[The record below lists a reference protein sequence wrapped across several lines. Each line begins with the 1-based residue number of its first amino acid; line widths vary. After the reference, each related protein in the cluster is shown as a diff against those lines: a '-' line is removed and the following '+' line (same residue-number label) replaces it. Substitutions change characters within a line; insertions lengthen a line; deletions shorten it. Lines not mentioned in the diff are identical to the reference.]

1 MNAPIRLHIDRLVLD
16 GITLGPGDADRFQA
30 ALVETLGELL
40 RVEGVG
46 AGSARSSALGGG
58 GQPRPTFSV
67 MAHGDHPRAPAPSV
81 MAGLDPAT
89 HAPAAPHRGGTG
101 AGLLAGSSPAMTE
114 RSLRA
119 PAIATGASPIA
130 LGQAVARAVHAS
142 LTPQPRDGG
151 RT

>member
-46 AGSARSSALGGG
+46 ASSSAS
-58 GQPRPTFSV
+58 PS
-67 MAHGDHPRAPAPSV
+67 APSV

-89 HAPAAPHRGGTG
+89 HAPAAPQRAGTG
-101 AGLLAGSSPAMTE
+101 GGPGAGSSPAMTE

-119 PAIATGASPIA
+119 PAIATGTSPTA

-142 LTPQPRDGG
+142 LTTHPRDGG

>member
-1 MNAPIRLHIDRLVLD
+1 MNAPFRLHIDRLVLD
-16 GITLGPGDADRFQA
+16 GIALGPGDAGRFQA

-46 AGSARSSALGGG
+46 AGSSPLSALG
-58 GQPRPTFSV
+58 
-67 MAHGDHPRAPAPSV
+67 HGDHPRAPVPSV

-89 HAPAAPHRGGTG
+89 HSPSVPQRGGTG
-101 AGLLAGSSPAMTE
+101 AGPLAASSPAMTE

-119 PAIATGASPIA
+119 PTIATGTSPTA

-142 LTPQPRDGG
+142 LTTQPRDGG

>member
-46 AGSARSSALGGG
+46 ASPALLSASGDGER
-58 GQPRPTFSV
+58 PRP
-67 MAHGDHPRAPAPSV
+67 PLSV

-89 HAPAAPHRGGTG
+89 HAPSVPQRDGTG
-101 AGLLAGSSPAMTE
+101 AGQLAGSNLAMTE

-119 PAIATGASPIA
+119 PTLATGTSPTA

-142 LTPQPRDGG
+142 LTTQPRDGG